1 MPSPTKKHF
10 CLVPWGINNKMA
22 PINPE
27 DIAFAS
33 RDTFREIFQT
43 SAEGI
48 IMIDVTG
55 KILLSNPV
63 SEKMFGFAPETLVGH
78 GIEDLLPARY
88 RGKHLDFRRQ
98 FNEQPEPRRMGVGR
112 DLKALRFDGSE
123 FPVEISLSFTKVNK
137 HVLSIAFITDISL
150 RKVAEEALKRSEEQL
165 IEYAAELEKKVKS
178 RTEALNLSVHKLEEL
193 NKDLQE
199 QILVRERAEE
209 ETRKALEKEREL
221 NELKSKFVSI
231 ASHEFRTPLSAILSS
246 TSLIQQYHQRGE
258 ISKMDKHI
266 FRVKSSIHHLT
277 SILNDFLSLGKLE
290 ESRIEVAAELVALH
304 SFFEE
309 IKEELKPT
317 LKEEQQLIIHFNQ
330 PELNFQSDPRI
341 LRGVLFNLVSNA
353 SKYSNSGKS
362 IHLTATYTDE
372 SLTIEVRD
380 EGIGIPQPEVK
391 HIFERFFRASNS
403 SHIQGTGLGLNIV
416 KRYIEL
422 LDGMISF
429 SSELGKGSS
438 FVFTLPLNRS

>member
-1 MPSPTKKHF
+1 ME
-10 CLVPWGINNKMA
+10 
-22 PINPE
+22 PINPL

-48 IMIDVTG
+48 IMIDRTG
-55 KILLSNPV
+55 KILLANPV
-63 SEKMFGFAPETLVGH
+63 SEKMFGFIPETMAGH
-78 GIEDLLPARY
+78 GIEELLPARF
-88 RGKHLDFRRQ
+88 RGKHLDFRTQ
-98 FNEQPEPRRMGVGR
+98 FNNHPEPRRMGIGR
-112 DLKALRFDGSE
+112 DLKAMRVDGSE
-123 FPVEISLSFTKVNK
+123 FPVEISLSFTSINNQL
-137 HVLSIAFITDISL
+137 LSIAFITDISL
-150 RKVAEEALKRSEEQL
+150 RKIAEDALKRSEEQL

-178 RTEALNLSVHKLEEL
+178 RTEALNLSVQKLEVL

-246 TSLIQQYHQRGE
+246 TSLIDQYQKRGE

-266 FRVKSSIHHLT
+266 SRVKSSVQHLT
-277 SILNDFLSLGKLE
+277 SILNDFLSLGRLE
-290 ESRIEVAAELVALH
+290 ESRIEVAAEPIALN

-317 LKEEQQLIIHFNQ
+317 LKEEQQLTIHFNQ

-341 LRGVLFNLVSNA
+341 LRGILFNLVSNA
-353 SKYSNSGKS
+353 SKYSNSGTS
-362 IHLTATYTDE
+362 IHLTATYTDQ

-380 EGIGIPQPEVK
+380 EGIGIPQSEVK

-403 SHIQGTGLGLNIV
+403 SNIQGTGLGLNIV

-422 LDGMISF
+422 LDGTISF

-438 FVFTLPLNRS
+438 FVFTLPLK